1 MSDCFKQVITE
12 LHPRRNRSLQQLRKE
27 TGFVEI
33 ILFQGPSGHPISR
46 HLALGLY
53 HHDWVSQDAK
63 SHLPSLRGRLLVQ
76 PILLFCFLKIYLFIY
91 VCECS
96 ICMYNKCQKRAV
108 DHIIDCYESSWSN
121 WGLTS
126 GSLEEESV
134 LSTAKPPEQRFQW
147 REMSTFPIN
156 LDKIYKHKQFS
167 VS

>member
-91 VCECS
+91 VCEYT
-96 ICMYNKCQKRAV
+96 IAV
-108 DHIIDCYESSWSN
+108 FRHTRRGHKIITDGCELPCGSWELSS
-121 WGLTS
+121 GP
-126 GSLEEESV
+126 LEEQHS
-134 LSTAKPPEQRFQW
+134 
-147 REMSTFPIN
+147 
-156 LDKIYKHKQFS
+156 
-167 VS
+167 

>member
-91 VCECS
+91 VCEYTIAVFRHTSLCS
-96 ICMYNKCQKRAV
+96 LWIGIRKGKQKEILR
-108 DHIIDCYESSWSN
+108 N
-121 WGLTS
+121 LQ
-126 GSLEEESV
+126 
-134 LSTAKPPEQRFQW
+134 LSTIWVGGEL
-147 REMSTFPIN
+147 IN
-156 LDKIYKHKQFS
+156 TGGINNRR
-167 VS
+167 